1 VKYRIV
7 VALAC
12 ALVLSMASVATT
24 SAQTE
29 VRLRAE
35 FTATAAGG
43 PADGHADWRR
53 EGARTRLSVEV
64 EDVTRDGTG
73 RVVILRGT
81 TVVFSR
87 AINIVGGFSDLN
99 LDTANGNV
107 VPALRVGDVVRIRDS
122 SGALILVGRFQLD

>member
-1 VKYRIV
+1 MKYRIV
-7 VALAC
+7 LALIC
-12 ALVLSMASVATT
+12 ALVLSAVSVATT

-35 FTATAAGG
+35 FTATAAGR

-53 EGARTRLSVEV
+53 EPGRTRLSVEV

-73 RVVILRGT
+73 RVVISRGT

-87 AINIVGGFSDLN
+87 AITIAGGFSDLN
-99 LDTANGNV
+99 LDSRNGNA
-107 VPALRVGDVVRIRDS
+107 VPALRAGDVVRIQDS
-122 SGALILVGRFQLD
+122 AGTLILVGRFQPD